1 MSRTLREKMSEAEF
15 TVYYKGKDKGSHND
29 AKIISQFLDTNLIFQ
44 DNTERLLA
52 GEDQLD
58 YEEFKLLVYNSKY
71 QKRKKVS
78 AHGIHKETETNFLGE
93 YPILSDLESTNN
105 LSKIVAFSRFIADE
119 YIIPVAE
126 QKISPET
133 FETNFVFFGQ
143 DDFSSIKEV
152 WENEV
157 IPDVIKLTMEGD
169 GFKAYH
175 ELSRYVN
182 LLEIIQKDIT
192 VEPMEKL
199 ENSIINI
206 GIMQGKCLKE
216 CY

>member
-1 MSRTLREKMSEAEF
+1 MSEAEF
-15 TVYYKGKDKGSHND
+15 TVYYKGKDRGNHND
-29 AKIISQFLDTNLIFQ
+29 IGVISQFLDTNLIFQ
-44 DNTERLLA
+44 DNTERILS
-52 GEDQLD
+52 GENQID
-58 YEEFKLLVYNSKY
+58 YEEFKLLVYDSKY

-93 YPILSDLESTNN
+93 YALLSDLESTNN

-126 QKISPET
+126 QKLSPET
-133 FETNFVFFGQ
+133 FETNFVFFGEE
-143 DDFSSIKEV
+143 DFSSIKEV

-157 IPDVIKLTMEGD
+157 IPDVIKLTMNGEG
-169 GFKAYH
+169 GKAYH

-182 LLEIIQKDIT
+182 LLEIIQKDMSIDIR
-192 VEPMEKL
+192 PMEKL
-199 ENSIINI
+199 ENAIINI

-216 CY
+216 GY